1 MPSKRTTSGRLTDT
15 WRYALVGG
23 LSSIPLTLGLYW
35 LSGAGNEL
43 SFNMVF
49 FGGLLAGY
57 LAETGP
63 EDVGSAAVGLRAGV
77 VGGLPGL
84 WMLARLVWV
93 GATLTG
99 PLWFRVV
106 GTGFIAVTFALFA
119 VGLAALIGLI
129 GATVGGWLVKK
140 IGNQSTPRVEG

>member
-1 MPSKRTTSGRLTDT
+1 MPSKPTTSGKLTET

-57 LAETGP
+57 LAATGP
-63 EDVGSAAVGLRAGV
+63 KDIGSAAVGIRAGV
-77 VGGLPGL
+77 VGSLPGL
-84 WMLARLVWV
+84 WLLAELVWV
-93 GATLTG
+93 AATLTG

-106 GTGFIAVTFALFA
+106 GNGVIAVTFALFT
-119 VGLAALIGLI
+119 VGLAALIGLV
-129 GATVGGWLVKK
+129 GATVGGWLVRK